1 MRQKDLT
8 EAPLPKFKKAPAK
21 KGKQPAVG
29 PEGRPTVAPYGYVEP
44 SQLIPGEKS
53 EIKLE
58 QAQELLVNVKQEI
71 FKLKEALHYLK
82 SAPHYQEQFQI
93 VQGFMENLKE
103 VESKLKDKIEELKK
117 TAKIIPE
124 PVKKLFAH
132 IQQNC
137 SNYLKDVKKGKKFL
151 YRGTN
156 GPDAY
161 VAKSWDDRKP
171 RDSNKAGQQLF
182 DSLLAQQGFVALR
195 GNSIFTTPYQS
206 KASSFGKLYVI
217 FPVDGQSHFTY
228 TNQIDLTIDHVYQIP
243 VDRKLA
249 EPWMKKFLAWLK
261 IKLKELK
268 AAKKE
273 DYDVQNTLE
282 FLTYILKDPNM
293 DSSSYGIYY
302 ILVDNKKSWLEKGAP
317 PELMQVKYTSLV
329 SVESFNKEYNPS
341 QTNLPK
347 AMKDNVEV
355 YVSGTYYALN
365 FDKYYNYLELYFK
378 GVNLFDD

>member
-1 MRQKDLT
+1 MRQKDLN
-8 EAPLPKFKKAPAK
+8 EAPSK

-29 PEGRPTVAPYGYVEP
+29 PEGRPTVEPYGYVEP

-58 QAQELLVNVKQEI
+58 QAQELLVDVEQERY
-71 FKLKEALHYLK
+71 KLEYAVEYLK

-103 VESKLKDKIEELKK
+103 VESKLKAKIEELKK
-117 TAKIIPE
+117 VANTIPE

-132 IQQNC
+132 IEKNC
-137 SNYLKDVKKGKKFL
+137 SNYLKAVRKSKKFL
-151 YRGTN
+151 YRGAN

-171 RDSNKAGQQLF
+171 LDSKKAGQQLF

-206 KASSFGKLYVI
+206 KAGRYGKLYVI
-217 FPVDGQSHFTY
+217 FPIDGQSHFTY
-228 TNQIDLTIDHVYQIP
+228 TNQMDLTIYHVYQIP

-249 EPWMKKFLAWLK
+249 EPWMKKFHEWLK

-268 AAKKE
+268 AAKKK
-273 DYDVQNTLE
+273 DYDVQFVQNTLE
-282 FLTYILKDPNM
+282 FLTAILKDPNM
-293 DSSSYGIYY
+293 ASSSYRIYD
-302 ILVDNKKSWLEKGAP
+302 ILVDHKKSWLEKGAP
-317 PELMQVKYTSLV
+317 PELMKVKYTSLV
-329 SVESFNKEYNPS
+329 SVESFNKKYNPS

-355 YVSGTYYALN
+355 YVSGTYYALSWS
-365 FDKYYNYLELYFK
+365 KYYKWLELYFK
-378 GVNLFDD
+378 GVNS